1 MDAVVVGR
9 VDVSNHTRAGFL
21 SHRVVRRA
29 GRLDNRTG
37 TSMPSVV
44 TLAESIRSSS
54 VLYDGFMLWAIS
66 GGRVVDLTLFVDLK
80 AASQSD
86 AIEDTVNYAEITDL
100 VVEEI
105 TSNPV
110 NLIEKLAARIAE
122 RVLNQHIK
130 VISVT
135 VTVHKPQ
142 APVAAQLKDIAVVVT
157 RAR

>member
-1 MDAVVVGR
+1 MSDQIVLTGI
-9 VDVSNHTRAGFL
+9 HGFGYHGL
-21 SHRVVRRA
+21 FEQERK
-29 GRLDNRTG
+29 
-37 TSMPSVV
+37 
-44 TLAESIRSSS
+44 
-54 VLYDGFMLWAIS
+54 DGQDFF
-66 GGRVVDLTLFVDLK
+66 VDLTLLVDLK

-105 TSNPV
+105 TTNPV

-122 RVLNQHIK
+122 SVLNQHIK

-157 RAR
+157 RVR

>member
-1 MDAVVVGR
+1 MNDQIILTGI
-9 VDVSNHTRAGFL
+9 HGFGYHGL
-21 SHRVVRRA
+21 FDHER
-29 GRLDNRTG
+29 
-37 TSMPSVV
+37 
-44 TLAESIRSSS
+44 E
-54 VLYDGFMLWAIS
+54 DGQDF
-66 GGRVVDLTLFVDLK
+66 FVDLIM
-80 AASQSD
+80 SVDLSVPSESD

-110 NLIEKLAARIAE
+110 NLIEKLAGRIAE
-122 RVLNQHIK
+122 RVLNQHLK
-130 VISVT
+130 VMIVS

>member
-1 MDAVVVGR
+1 MSDQIVLTGI
-9 VDVSNHTRAGFL
+9 HGFGYHGL
-21 SHRVVRRA
+21 FEHERK
-29 GRLDNRTG
+29 
-37 TSMPSVV
+37 
-44 TLAESIRSSS
+44 
-54 VLYDGFMLWAIS
+54 DGQDFF
-66 GGRVVDLTLFVDLK
+66 VDLTLSVDLT

-130 VISVT
+130 VQSVV

-142 APVAAQLKDIAVVVT
+142 APVSADVKDISVT
-157 RAR
+157 ISR

>member
-1 MDAVVVGR
+1 MSDQIVLTGI
-9 VDVSNHTRAGFL
+9 HGFGYHGL
-21 SHRVVRRA
+21 FEHERK
-29 GRLDNRTG
+29 
-37 TSMPSVV
+37 
-44 TLAESIRSSS
+44 
-54 VLYDGFMLWAIS
+54 DGQDFF
-66 GGRVVDLTLFVDLK
+66 VDLTLSVDLT
-80 AASQSD
+80 AAAQSD

-130 VISVT
+130 VQSIT

-142 APVAAQLKDIAVVVT
+142 APGAAQLKDIAVVVT
-157 RAR
+157 RSR